1 MSLLRKLMVANE
13 YLRYE
18 DPETELDVLDEVP
31 LEEEAEE
38 EEKRRLRQERDNS
51 SLDLPKIEVD
61 EEGKESDA
69 GEEMELLRQ

>member
-13 YLRYE
+13 YLLYE